1 MKNNILHI
9 SCLFF
14 FFLLFISCYSDLKDE
29 VRIEEW
35 NVSKGLPSDGNLYPF
50 SLLLTVS
57 DVDGNDLINHAT
69 PNYIDTLKM
78 KIFTLKEDGSW
89 EQRKDSVYYDDWPAP
104 KTPHITPLYICR
116 QMVSPDSGLEFNLI
130 ELPPRIGPRVG
141 CLSHTYWI
149 QWDEN
154 RSDTITFRFDH
165 PFTIMYEDAFPS
177 AMYINGKEEK
187 PIPLVHLIH

>member
-78 KIFTLKEDGSW
+78 KIFLINLLRLKCILK
-89 EQRKDSVYYDDWPAP
+89 QK
-104 KTPHITPLYICR
+104 INMICLR
-116 QMVSPDSGLEFNLI
+116 Q
-130 ELPPRIGPRVG
+130 
-141 CLSHTYWI
+141 Y
-149 QWDEN
+149 
-154 RSDTITFRFDH
+154 
-165 PFTIMYEDAFPS
+165 
-177 AMYINGKEEK
+177 
-187 PIPLVHLIH
+187 